1 MNSLIPIDSR
11 LQLVS
16 DTHVEVYW
24 FQSNGFVRAIRGSHD
39 GAQCAPLFRYRA
51 LSGDSIELI
60 GSEGSIGTWAR
71 LRIEGDLLHAE
82 RAGKSVAFRI
92 GA

>member
-1 MNSLIPIDSR
+1 MNPHIPIDSR

-16 DTHVEVYW
+16 DTDVEIYW
-24 FQSNGFVRAIRGSHD
+24 FQSNGFVRAIQGQHE
-39 GAQCAPLFRYRA
+39 GPQCAPLFRYRA

-60 GSEGSIGTWAR
+60 GSEGVIGTWTQ
-71 LRIEGDLLHAE
+71 LRIEDDLLHAE
-82 RAGKSVAFRI
+82 RAGKAVAFHI